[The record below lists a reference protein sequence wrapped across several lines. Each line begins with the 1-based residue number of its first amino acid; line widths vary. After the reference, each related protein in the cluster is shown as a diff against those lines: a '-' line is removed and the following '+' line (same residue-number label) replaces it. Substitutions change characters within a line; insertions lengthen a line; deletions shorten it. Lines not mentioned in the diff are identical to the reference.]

1 MKKLNIMALD
11 FTYKAQIAGFESA
24 ILIRNWNGIDTLEF
38 TINSEVTNA
47 DLIEIDD
54 VIWFNNDYHKGFII
68 ERKEETL
75 QGNSIEFKFVAL
87 GLTSLL
93 RDFVTV
99 PPDLVYD
106 TATGTRENVVR
117 QWVENNCI
125 TRLTQYPISLGTY
138 QTLGD
143 TITDQ
148 TRYANLF
155 DEIQRVLSPGELGFN
170 LTIDLTNSEYVFN
183 VEEGTDRTTS
193 APTYA
198 PRVIFGLEYGN
209 LSEYS
214 KVSDTASTKNF
225 AYIGGTGE
233 ADARV
238 IATVDASTVRK
249 KEIFVDARD
258 VTVEAELQ
266 ERGGQTLTELMPID
280 SFDFNV
286 IERQFIYET
295 DYDLGDYVTVVLSKT
310 VSKDLQIQAV
320 KEIYEKGNI
329 KIIPSFGETDRT
341 LGNVI
346 KNIAKRVTQIEVN
359 EPASG
364 SGGTG
369 DMLKA
374 TYDTNNDGKVN
385 SADSADTVP
394 NKAITLAKMA
404 DMATASFI
412 GRNTAM
418 AGVPEILSKATAL
431 SILNVADG
439 ANAYVHPN
447 HSGDVTS
454 VADGAQTIA
463 KTAITGKTEV
473 TADATDY
480 ILISDTTDSGNLKKA
495 LFPTGGSGDVNE
507 SATVNVSTDD
517 SASVVGQVITMTD
530 NTVSSLTET
539 YTLLTGESS
548 HTFKV
553 LVGHSYTI
561 SVDTKSLYTS
571 PSALTYTAIAGN
583 TRTIAMQYLKLYRY
597 GFRRTKATTDPEDR
611 IEYLYD
617 AVGLTPA
624 YMDFTSGNFNFG
636 SWQTFT
642 EEVSRPV
649 MLKNDGTVD
658 YALSRTDFTKKSD
671 GVTAS
676 AVDSTAYAGNAMI
689 EFGKYKWVYRYE
701 DATYEYVIFS
711 NGQYDAN
718 YKALAHTNE
727 LGTVKDYFYW
737 GACKGSNVSSK
748 LRSIATGAV
757 MVSQTR
763 NTEVSYAT
771 GIGSGYY
778 TIYKS
783 GWDFICDLLTLISK
797 SDDCQTKFGTG
808 RSKSTNTT
816 AIACGTLKAQPM
828 FKGYNDETSDVKVF
842 GIEGFWGNVWE
853 GMAGLVFNTKIK
865 TKMVPPYNFDGAG
878 YVDSGITPSGTS
890 GGFISSAQVGEQG
903 FIPKVASGSGTT
915 YYCDGLWFDTAQ
927 VDYAL
932 VGGNWDDALSDG
944 CRFVNLNS
952 LASVASA
959 GVGSRLSYL
968 NPA

>member
-1 MKKLNIMALD
+1 M
-11 FTYKAQIAGFESA
+11 IAA
-24 ILIRNWNGIDTLEF
+24 
-38 TINSEVTNA
+38 
-47 DLIEIDD
+47 
-54 VIWFNNDYHKGFII
+54 
-68 ERKEETL
+68 
-75 QGNSIEFKFVAL
+75 
-87 GLTSLL
+87 GL
-93 RDFVTV
+93 
-99 PPDLVYD
+99 
-106 TATGTRENVVR
+106 
-117 QWVENNCI
+117 
-125 TRLTQYPISLGTY
+125 
-138 QTLGD
+138 
-143 TITDQ
+143 
-148 TRYANLF
+148 
-155 DEIQRVLSPGELGFN
+155 
-170 LTIDLTNSEYVFN
+170 
-183 VEEGTDRTTS
+183 
-193 APTYA
+193 
-198 PRVIFGLEYGN
+198 
-209 LSEYS
+209 
-214 KVSDTASTKNF
+214 
-225 AYIGGTGE
+225 
-233 ADARV
+233 
-238 IATVDASTVRK
+238 
-249 KEIFVDARD
+249 
-258 VTVEAELQ
+258 
-266 ERGGQTLTELMPID
+266 
-280 SFDFNV
+280 
-286 IERQFIYET
+286 
-295 DYDLGDYVTVVLSKT
+295 
-310 VSKDLQIQAV
+310 
-320 KEIYEKGNI
+320 
-329 KIIPSFGETDRT
+329 
-341 LGNVI
+341 
-346 KNIAKRVTQIEVN
+346 
-359 EPASG
+359 
-364 SGGTG
+364 G
-369 DMLKA
+369 DMLSA
-374 TYDTNNDGKVN
+374 VYDSNHDGTV
-385 SADSADTVP
+385 DSADTS
-394 NKAITLAKMA
+394 A
-404 DMATASFI
+404 D
-412 GRNTAM
+412 
-418 AGVPEILSKATAL
+418 
-431 SILNVADG
+431 
-439 ANAYVHPN
+439 
-447 HSGDVTS
+447 
-454 VADGAQTIA
+454 
-463 KTAITGKTEV
+463 
-473 TADATDY
+473 
-480 ILISDTTDSGNLKKA
+480 SDKLGGNLPAYFEPA
-495 LFPTGGSGDVNE
+495 LPATPADPTNKVLNGNREWAEVAVVGE

-561 SVDTKSLYTS
+561 SVDAKSGYPT
-571 PSALTYTAIAGN
+571 PSAQTFNAIAGN
-583 TRTIAMQYLKLYRY
+583 VRTVSMSYYRTRY

-671 GVTAS
+671 GTTAS

-701 DATYEYVIFS
+701 DATYEYVIFC
-711 NGQYDAN
+711 NAQYDAN

-737 GACKGSNVSSK
+737 GAYKGSDVSSK

-757 MVSQTR
+757 MVSKTR

-865 TKMVPPYNFDGAG
+865 TKMTPPYNFDGAG
-878 YVDSGITPSGTS
+878 YVDSGITPSGTN
-890 GGFISSAQVGEQG
+890 GGFISSAYVGEQG

-915 YYCDGLWFDTAQ
+915 YYCDGLWFNNAQ

-932 VGGNWDDALSDG
+932 VGGGWAYALRVG
-944 CRFVNLNS
+944 CRAVDLDVLVSFTN
-952 LASVASA
+952 AY
-959 GVGSRLSYL
+959 VGSRLSYL